1 MADWN
6 TAYNF
11 MMDNEDGPRACAQIP
26 DAPEQHDPVTGERI
40 GAFAISGVNSAAWP
54 AEFAAIAA
62 LPQDQREPLVQQFYQ
77 DHVWNQW
84 FAQIVSDDVC
94 KRVFDFAVNAGGAK
108 AVRCLQQAVNSLAA
122 PGATLLTVDGGW
134 GPMTLA
140 AANAADPVALT
151 SAFQTQRVADYQA
164 IAAANPSLAKYL
176 PAWTRE
182 PKSSLVR

>member
-176 PAWTRE
+176 PAWTARAQ
-182 PKSSLVR
+182 K